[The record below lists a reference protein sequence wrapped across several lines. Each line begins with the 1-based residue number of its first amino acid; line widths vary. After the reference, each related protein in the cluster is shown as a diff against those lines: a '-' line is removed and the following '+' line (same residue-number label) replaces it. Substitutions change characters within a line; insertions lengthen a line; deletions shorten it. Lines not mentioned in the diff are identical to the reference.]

1 MNKQILSG
9 NIGKDAEVKDF
20 QNGNSVINFSVAD
33 TKKWTD
39 KNGQKQE
46 KTNWIECVWYLN
58 NTSIAQYL
66 TKGTK
71 VLIEGEPTARAYI
84 NQQGEAN
91 VINQCIVRSLEFMG
105 SSNQNQQQ
113 NYGNQQNSY
122 QNNNQFENEPD
133 LPF

>member
-39 KNGQKQE
+39 KNGKKQE

-71 VLIEGEPTARAYI
+71 VLIEGEPTARVYV
-84 NQQGEAN
+84 NQQGEAI
-91 VINQCIVRSLEFMG
+91 VINQCVVRVLEFMG

-113 NYGNQQNSY
+113 NFGNQQNSY

>member
-71 VLIEGEPTARAYI
+71 VLIEGEPTARAYV
-84 NQQGEAN
+84 NQQNEIIS
-91 VINQCIVRSLEFMG
+91 VNQCIVRVLEFMG

-122 QNNNQFENEPD
+122 QNNNQFEPEQD

>member
-39 KNGQKQE
+39 KSGQKQE
-46 KTNWIECVWYLN
+46 KMNWIECVWYLN

-71 VLIEGEPTARAYI
+71 VLIEGEPTARAYV
-84 NQQGEAN
+84 NQQGEAI
-91 VINQCIVRSLEFMG
+91 VINQCIVRTLEFMG

-113 NYGNQQNSY
+113 NYGQQQNGY
-122 QNNNQFENEPD
+122 QNNNQFELEND

>member
-1 MNKQILSG
+1 MNRQILSG

-39 KNGQKQE
+39 KSGQKQE

-71 VLIEGEPTARAYI
+71 VLIEGEPTSRAYI
-84 NQQGEAN
+84 NQQNEIIS
-91 VINQCIVRSLEFMG
+91 VNQCIIRSLEFMG

-113 NYGNQQNSY
+113 NYGNQQNGY
-122 QNNNQFENEPD
+122 QNNNQFEPEQD
-133 LPF
+133 LLF

>member
-1 MNKQILSG
+1 MNKQILTG

-20 QNGNSVINFSVAD
+20 QNGNGVINFSVAD

-84 NQQGEAN
+84 NQQGEAV
-91 VINQCIVRSLEFMG
+91 VINQCIIRSLEFMG

-113 NYGNQQNSY
+113 NYGNQQNGY

>member
-46 KTNWIECVWYLN
+46 KTNWVECVWYLN

-66 TKGTK
+66 NKGTK
-71 VLIEGEPTARAYI
+71 VLIEGEPTARAYV
-84 NQQGEAN
+84 NQQGEAI
-91 VINQCIVRSLEFMG
+91 VINQCIVRTLEFMG

-113 NYGNQQNSY
+113 NYGNQQNGY
-122 QNNNQFENEPD
+122 QNNNQFEPEQD

>member
-39 KNGQKQE
+39 RNGQKQE

-84 NQQGEAN
+84 NQQGEAI
-91 VINQCIVRSLEFMG
+91 VINQCIVRILEFMG

-113 NYGNQQNSY
+113 NYGNQQNGY
-122 QNNNQFENEPD
+122 QNNNQFEPESD

>member
-1 MNKQILSG
+1 MNKQILTG

-20 QNGNSVINFSVAD
+20 QNGNGVINFSVAD

-84 NQQGEAN
+84 NQQGEAV
-91 VINQCIVRSLEFMG
+91 VINQCIIRSLEFMG

-113 NYGNQQNSY
+113 NYGNQQNGY
-122 QNNNQFENEPD
+122 QNNNQCENEPD
-133 LPF
+133 LPY

>member
-39 KNGQKQE
+39 KNGQKQD

-84 NQQGEAN
+84 NQQNEIIS
-91 VINQCIVRSLEFMG
+91 VNQCIVRSLEFMG

-113 NYGNQQNSY
+113 NYGNQQNGY
-122 QNNNQFENEPD
+122 QNNNQFEPEQD

>member
-71 VLIEGEPTARAYI
+71 VLIEGEPTARAYV
-84 NQQGEAN
+84 NQQNEIIS
-91 VINQCIVRSLEFMG
+91 VNQCIVRVLEFMG

-113 NYGNQQNSY
+113 NYGQQQNGY
-122 QNNNQFENEPD
+122 QNNNQFEPEQD